1 MENIKKHLQVLCS
14 EIGERRVGSE
24 QNRRAT
30 DYAAQVLKQAG
41 WRVEATELAV
51 MDWKT
56 DGATLTCGGE
66 AFEVFSSHYSLG
78 CDVRGELVAVSTI
91 AELEQADIT
100 GKVVLLHGEIAGG
113 QIAPKNFPFWN
124 PEEHQHIVALLER
137 GNPLALVCA
146 TERNAAT
153 AGGVYPFPLF
163 EDGDFDIPSVYMKD
177 TEGVRLLSC
186 VGQTVEVVSR
196 AERIPETAFN
206 VVARNYPAGSG
217 AGRIVVSAHI
227 DTKIGT
233 PGAIDNGTG
242 VAIVLALAELLKDT
256 PHPVELVIFN
266 GEDYYGAPGQVKYI
280 EQNAGRLTSYSSFT
294 PQHSS
299 QAALLSACRQFGDIA
314 LNINIDGAG
323 YKEGLSCFSP
333 FDLPENIADAL
344 REVLWDNPTLV
355 EGQPWYQGDHSLF
368 LQQGCPAIAV
378 SSQWFIENME
388 TQQLTHTPADNLSVV
403 NYERVAECTTGIA
416 ELVRKIEK
424 I

>member
-24 QNRRAT
+24 QNRKAT
-30 DYAAQVLKQAG
+30 AYVTKVLKESG
-41 WRVEATELAV
+41 WQVEATELAV

-56 DGATLTCGGE
+56 DGATLRCGGA

-78 CDVRGELVAVSTI
+78 CDVRGKLVAVDSI
-91 AELEQADIT
+91 AALERADIT
-100 GKVVLLHGEIAGG
+100 GKVVLLLGEIAAG

-137 GNPLALVCA
+137 GEPLALVCA
-146 TERNAAT
+146 TERNSAT

-163 EDGDFDIPSVYMKD
+163 EDGNFDIPSVYMKD
-177 TEGVRLLSC
+177 TEGMRLLSC
-186 VGQTVEVVSR
+186 AGQMAEVVSC

-206 VVARNYPAGSG
+206 VVARNSKAR
-217 AGRIVVSAHI
+217 AGRIVISAHI

-242 VAIVLALAELLKDT
+242 VASVLALAELLKDA
-256 PHPVELVIFN
+256 PHPIELVIFN

-280 EQNAGRLTSYSSFT
+280 EQNIGHFD
-294 PQHSS
+294 
-299 QAALLSACRQFGDIA
+299 DIA

-344 REVLWDNPTLV
+344 IEVLWNNPELV
-355 EGQPWYQGDHSLF
+355 KGEPWYQGDHSLF
-368 LQQGCPAIAV
+368 IQQDRPAIAV

-403 NYERVAECTTGIA
+403 SYERVAECATGMA
-416 ELVRKIEK
+416 ELIKRVLPLPL
-424 I
+424 